1 MQKLVQTVQNSAQEI
16 AKKKY
21 SAQKKSWS
29 CIKISQTFYFQRGN
43 LCLDSLHPAIVT
55 FPLAIWTF
63 FSHIF
68 SCNILAFFFAEI
80 LHSLAKQNI
89 PEFRAKSGNLRN
101 FFYVMQNAWWI
112 ENCGIF
118 AQRFFFRWKSWS
130 QLKNLTSDY
139 NAMKCW
145 QSMLPLIF
153 FIFYKNFF
161 NKQSNCLV
169 FSALSFIGKMLKCYL
184 SRSLIWTGNQG
195 TASELS
201 WNITFLKNVSSN

>member
-1 MQKLVQTVQNSAQEI
+1 MKLHQNFANFLLPTWKSLLLKLLSSNSNFSPCNLNIFFAHFFVQYFSIFFRKNSA
-16 AKKKY
+16 
-21 SAQKKSWS
+21 
-29 CIKISQTFYFQRGN
+29 
-43 LCLDSLHPAIVT
+43 
-55 FPLAIWTF
+55 F
-63 FSHIF
+63 FSKTDYSGIPRKKRK
-68 SCNILAFFFAEI
+68 LAQFFLRNAEC
-80 LHSLAKQNI
+80 LVDWK
-89 PEFRAKSGNLRN
+89 LRN
-101 FFYVMQNAWWI
+101 FRTTI
-112 ENCGIF
+112 
-118 AQRFFFRWKSWS
+118 FFRWKSWS

-145 QSMLPLIF
+145 QDMLPLLFCIF
-153 FIFYKNFF
+153 LKNFF